1 MYLVFVGLE
10 TAFTEAELTIEKGR
24 YKYRHASVLIILV
37 GFVHPI
43 LAVIKCSGSN
53 SSSSTSLQCQAD
65 HDVMRNSLS

>member
-1 MYLVFVGLE
+1 MYLAFAVFAGLE
-10 TAFTEAELTIEKGR
+10 AAFTEAELTIE
-24 YKYRHASVLIILV
+24 YRHASVLIILV